1 MNKNNILFLF
11 FSIQPFKHNNFCTK
25 PGRSQSLVR
34 EGRIR
39 RGQARLKKF
48 VKTQPGNGNYTYGTV
63 YVAWKPATPQ
73 KP

>member
-1 MNKNNILFLF
+1 MNKKLYPFL
-11 FSIQPFKHNNFCTK
+11 SIQPFKHNNFCTK

-39 RGQARLKKF
+39 RGQARLQKVRQDTTWQWKL
-48 VKTQPGNGNYTYGTV
+48 QPMVRCMLLG
-63 YVAWKPATPQ
+63 KPATPQ